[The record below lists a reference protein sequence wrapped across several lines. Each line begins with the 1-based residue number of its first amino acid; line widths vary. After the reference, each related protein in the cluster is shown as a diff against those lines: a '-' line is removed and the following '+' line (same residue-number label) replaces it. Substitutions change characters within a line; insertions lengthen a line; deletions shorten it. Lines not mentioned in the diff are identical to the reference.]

1 MIKPDPS
8 VVFPHFTAHS
18 QAGAPYYDE
27 VVSAWVFSRYADVM
41 SVFRCPN
48 LVLSGLKNKPSNTA
62 SDRSKSHS
70 TRVATQ
76 RALSRVQLR
85 VWRERFEPEVQALAN
100 RLPDGQ
106 PVDLLAGFAQPL
118 CLTLASM
125 VTDVSLDE
133 ASRLRVLAEPL
144 RASAAEPY
152 DPALKKQAAAAST
165 VLHSC
170 FHSGPEPLR
179 DSAFVA
185 LTHTLPCLLGNVW
198 LALLQNRQQWN
209 VLHRSPG
216 LLRIGLQELLRY
228 AELPRILFRRAA
240 ADLEVS
246 GVRMQKGDLVVLNIM
261 AANRDPDR
269 FVDAEHVD
277 VQRRHVRPLTLGAGP
292 NSCVG
297 ANLIRLATI
306 TMTHPLIE
314 RFPNA
319 ALDRSVEF
327 KGGSGFRF
335 PASLWV
341 TFTASSV

>member
-1 MIKPDPS
+1 MLKSDPS

-27 VVSAWVFSRYADVM
+27 VASAWVFSRYADVM
-41 SVFRCPN
+41 SVFRCPH
-48 LVLSGLKNKPSNTA
+48 LVVSGLKNNPNTTA
-62 SDRSKSHS
+62 SDTAKFHS

-76 RALSRVQLR
+76 RALSRIQLR
-85 VWRERFEPEVQALAN
+85 VWRERLEPEAQALAN
-100 RLPDGQ
+100 RLPVGQ
-106 PVDLLAGFAQPL
+106 PVDLLASFAQPL

-125 VTDVSLDE
+125 VTDVSLDD

-144 RASAAEPY
+144 CASAAEPY

-165 VLHSC
+165 ILHGC

-179 DSAFVA
+179 ESAFVA
-185 LTHTLPCLLGNVW
+185 LTHTLPCLLGNAW
-198 LALLQNRQQWN
+198 FALLQNRQQWN
-209 VLHRSPG
+209 VLHRNPG

-228 AELPRILFRRAA
+228 AELPRILFRRAV
-240 ADLEVS
+240 ADLEVG
-246 GVRMQKGDLVVLNIM
+246 GVRIQKGDLVVLNIM

-269 FVDAEHVD
+269 FADAEHVN

-292 NSCVG
+292 HSCVG
-297 ANLIRLATI
+297 ANLIRLAAI
-306 TMTHPLIE
+306 TLTHPLIE

-319 ALDRSVEF
+319 ALDRAVEF

-341 TFTASSV
+341 VFTASSA

>member
-1 MIKPDPS
+1 MLKSDPS

-27 VVSAWVFSRYADVM
+27 VASAWVFSRYADVM
-41 SVFRCPN
+41 SVFRCPH
-48 LVLSGLKNKPSNTA
+48 LVVSGLKNNPNTTA
-62 SDRSKSHS
+62 SDTAKFHS

-76 RALSRVQLR
+76 RALSRIQLR
-85 VWRERFEPEVQALAN
+85 VWRERLEPEAQALAN
-100 RLPDGQ
+100 RLPVGQ
-106 PVDLLAGFAQPL
+106 PVDLLASFAQPL

-125 VTDVSLDE
+125 VTDVSLDD

-144 RASAAEPY
+144 CASAAEPY

-165 VLHSC
+165 ILHGC

-185 LTHTLPCLLGNVW
+185 LTHTLPCLLGNAW
-198 LALLQNRQQWN
+198 FALLQNRQQWN
-209 VLHRSPG
+209 VLHRNPG

-228 AELPRILFRRAA
+228 AELPRILFRRAV
-240 ADLEVS
+240 ADLEDG
-246 GVRMQKGDLVVLNIM
+246 GVRIQKGDLVVLNIM

-269 FVDAEHVD
+269 FADAEHVN

-292 NSCVG
+292 HSCVG
-297 ANLIRLATI
+297 ANLIRLAAI
-306 TMTHPLIE
+306 TLTHPLIE

-319 ALDRSVEF
+319 ALDKSVEF

-341 TFTASSV
+341 VFTASSA